1 MFIDPDTGEISMNVN
16 ADNLIVELREALHTI
31 LENFSEEDRNNM
43 DLLTTRYAELVI
55 RRLNGEDVDV
65 KLGAVKAALL
75 NYKVGATSNASNV
88 ARQLA
93 MDFFTSLIVKI
104 L

>member
-1 MFIDPDTGEISMNVN
+1 MDIN
-16 ADNLIVELREALHTI
+16 AKNLLVDLREAVGQVLS
-31 LENFSEEDRNNM
+31 NFSEEDRNAI
-43 DLLTTRYAELVI
+43 DLLISKYAELTI
-55 RRLNGEDVDV
+55 RRINGEDVDV
-65 KLGAVKAALL
+65 KLAAVKAGLL

-93 MDFFTSLIVKI
+93 MDFFTSLLVTI

>member
-1 MFIDPDTGEISMNVN
+1 MDIN
-16 ADNLIVELREALHTI
+16 AENLLVDLREAVGQVLS
-31 LENFSEEDRNNM
+31 NFSEEDRNAI
-43 DLLTTRYAELVI
+43 DLLISKYAELTI
-55 RRLNGEDVDV
+55 RRINGEDVDV
-65 KLGAVKAALL
+65 KLAAVKAGLL

-93 MDFFTSLIVKI
+93 MDFFTSLLVTI

>member
-1 MFIDPDTGEISMNVN
+1 MIVN
-16 ADNLIVELREALHTI
+16 AENLIVELKEALHTI
-31 LENFSEEDRNNM
+31 LDTFSEQDRNNIE
-43 DLLTTRYAELVI
+43 LLTTRYAELVI

-65 KLGAVKAALL
+65 KLAAVKAALL
-75 NYKVGATSNASNV
+75 NYKVGSTSNASNV

>member
-1 MFIDPDTGEISMNVN
+1 MDIN
-16 ADNLIVELREALHTI
+16 AENLLVDLREAVGQVLS
-31 LENFSEEDRNNM
+31 NFSEEDRNAI
-43 DLLTTRYAELVI
+43 DLLISKYAELTI
-55 RRLNGEDVDV
+55 RRINGEDVDV
-65 KLGAVKAALL
+65 KLAAVKAALL

>member
-1 MFIDPDTGEISMNVN
+1 MFTDPDTGEISMIVN
-16 ADNLIVELREALHTI
+16 ADNLIVELREALRTI
-31 LENFSEEDRNNM
+31 LDSFSDEDRNNI
-43 DLLTTRYAELVI
+43 DLLITRYAELVI
-55 RRLNGEDVDV
+55 RRMNGEEVDV
-65 KLGAVKAALL
+65 KLATVKSALL

-93 MDFFTSLIVKI
+93 MDFFTSLIVQI

>member
-1 MFIDPDTGEISMNVN
+1 MDIN
-16 ADNLIVELREALHTI
+16 AENLLVDLREAVGQVLS
-31 LENFSEEDRNNM
+31 NFSEEDRNAI
-43 DLLTTRYAELVI
+43 DLLISKYAELTI
-55 RRLNGEDVDV
+55 RRINGEDVDV
-65 KLGAVKAALL
+65 KLAAIKAGLL

-93 MDFFTSLIVKI
+93 MDFFTSLLVTI